1 MADWTI
7 NSGSNPKHYR
17 SRTGNSTPVI
27 RYFQE
32 ATCASTAVIKYGD
45 IVSNDTVVTTGGF
58 RIVRAPF
65 NGGTTGGAGFEP
77 NLLNTTN
84 VVGVAVEASTSDG
97 STAGLTNGQL
107 NQAGNR
113 MIGVAIAEAGAEF
126 LGYLIGSNNA
136 SGSSLIGTRKA
147 VRYDSTNHIYGI
159 DSTNSTAALASVVIT
174 DVPLETVGDT
184 NGPVV
189 FKFLSTGVSD
199 AVRDA

>member
-7 NSGSNPKHYR
+7 NSGSNPRHYR
-17 SRTGNSTPVI
+17 SRGGAGTPVL

-32 ATCASTAVIKYGD
+32 STCASTAVIKLGD

-84 VVGVAVEASTSDG
+84 VLGIAAEPSTSDG
-97 STAGLTNGQL
+97 STAGLTQGNL

-113 MIGVAIAEAGAEF
+113 MIGVFIAEPNTEY
-126 LGYLIGSNNA
+126 LGYLIGTNNA
-136 SGSSLIGTRKA
+136 SGSSLIGALKA

-184 NGPVV
+184 NGPVI
-189 FKFLSTGVSD
+189 FKFLSTGVSP
-199 AVRDA
+199 AVR